1 VRVTANS
8 NEITAC
14 TITVKSGKGS
24 CTLGRKQLKPHHSC
38 SLTGTYLGSADS
50 AASVSNAATVGVNK

>member
-8 NEITAC
+8 NEIKAC

-24 CTLGRKQLKPHHSC
+24 CTLGRKQLRPHHSY
-38 SLTGTYLGSADS
+38 SLAHLPGLR
-50 AASVSNAATVGVNK
+50 